1 MLPSF
6 KASFIVSES
15 ISRKVRSLKM
25 SDVDF
30 TQGFQIAF
38 PIKQSQ
44 RNPAFPECIFLGTVS
59 ITNLNHDVPTITNIT

>member
-1 MLPSF
+1 
-6 KASFIVSES
+6 
-15 ISRKVRSLKM
+15 M